1 MDDNPFGPIDPS
13 EAVTIPDFDPCA
25 GYKPRGRYVFQASRN
40 QWIRNL
46 PKTQEQ
52 HMPNINDAFPS
63 NYLKASD
70 LQGREAIVTIDRV
83 AFEPVGREKEMK
95 AVCYFAGKQK
105 GIVLNKTNAKKIIE
119 ISGSA
124 ITEEWSG
131 TQIKIYPTETEFGG
145 ETVDCI
151 RVKPVGK
158 SAMSRMTPPPPP
170 PPIQMP
176 PPSDLEGPLTD
187 DDIPFAWLMPLVL
200 PMTGLIGLGMLF
212 A

>member
-1 MDDNPFGPIDPS
+1 MSDEHPFGPIDPR
-13 EAVTIPDFDPCA
+13 EALTIPDFDPCA
-25 GYKPRGRYVFQASRN
+25 GYTPRGRYVRGVTGGWHRLDTLAKQLQRV
-40 QWIRNL
+40 
-46 PKTQEQ
+46 
-52 HMPNINDAFPS
+52 MPNINDAFPS

-70 LQGREAIVTIDRV
+70 LQGREIIVTIDRV

-124 ITEEWSG
+124 ITEEWAG

-158 SAMSRMTPPPPP
+158 AAMSRMTPPPPP
-170 PPIQMP
+170 PVEQ
-176 PPSDLEGPLTD
+176 EPLTD
-187 DDIPFAWLMPLVL
+187 EDIPF
-200 PMTGLIGLGMLF
+200 
-212 A
+212 

>member
-1 MDDNPFGPIDPS
+1 
-13 EAVTIPDFDPCA
+13 V
-25 GYKPRGRYVFQASRN
+25 
-40 QWIRNL
+40 
-46 PKTQEQ
+46 
-52 HMPNINDAFPS
+52 PNIHDSFPS

-70 LQGREAIVTIDRV
+70 LQGREIIVTIDRV

-124 ITEEWSG
+124 ITEEWAG

-158 SAMSRMTPPPPP
+158 AAMARMTPPPPP
-170 PPIQMP
+170 VAVEVAA
-176 PPSDLEGPLTD
+176 SD
-187 DDIPFAWLMPLVL
+187 DDDSIPF
-200 PMTGLIGLGMLF
+200 
-212 A
+212 